1 MEKLY
6 PSDGEANFDRLIR
19 SWTTAEFGV
28 QILGSGANGK
38 FDAQRISLFENWFKL
53 VGILENIIKNNIDN
67 FKYYILFDED
77 YKDYWVEY
85 KRKKY
90 LDLVVCEKPHRWQ
103 FGFDLA

>member
-38 FDAQRISLFENWFKL
+38 FDAQRISLFENWFKI
-53 VGILENIIKNNIDN
+53 VRILEDIINNNTDN
-67 FKYYILFDED
+67 SKYYIIFYELDEY
-77 YKDYWVEY
+77 YKYYWV
-85 KRKKY
+85 
-90 LDLVVCEKPHRWQ
+90 
-103 FGFDLA
+103 